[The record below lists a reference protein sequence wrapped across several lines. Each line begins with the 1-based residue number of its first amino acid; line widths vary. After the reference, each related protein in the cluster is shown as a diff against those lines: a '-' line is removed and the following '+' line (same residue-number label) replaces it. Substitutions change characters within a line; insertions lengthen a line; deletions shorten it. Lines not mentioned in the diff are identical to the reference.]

1 MLLSWSLSLLGLAVT
16 QIGAWAPPR
25 LVLVRPGP
33 RAARHGVAIS
43 MSSSLYQDQQ
53 AAMLRRA
60 EQVRPSAC
68 GEGKCGCSCTLVS
81 SANKHV
87 SICVLMSG
95 LCLLRRMQ
103 ERQWLETRSC
113 EQRPP
118 VLSAK
123 AQKKL
128 AVSSRAGGGFG
139 ASSSSKK
146 AKAPAD
152 PAAPLLASIL
162 KREGVIRVDGKHI
175 PAHTHFPFCCKH
187 LKHRTYIWRVSSSK
201 SGALSTSTATAL
213 QKQVL
218 AQRESSR
225 KLVEDGGAGA
235 EECFGIELER
245 GGGLRCDLLLP
256 LTPVAPAL
264 EELLGANGKIG
275 ALLEHVCGKDGLL
288 YELCA
293 LITEPGS
300 PRQTIHPD
308 TPFQEHC
315 PLYAVFVA
323 LQDVTDPMG

>member
-1 MLLSWSLSLLGLAVT
+1 
-16 QIGAWAPPR
+16 
-25 LVLVRPGP
+25 
-33 RAARHGVAIS
+33 
-43 MSSSLYQDQQ
+43 
-53 AAMLRRA
+53 
-60 EQVRPSAC
+60 
-68 GEGKCGCSCTLVS
+68 
-81 SANKHV
+81 
-87 SICVLMSG
+87 
-95 LCLLRRMQ
+95 MQ
-103 ERQWLETRSC
+103 ERQWLETSSC
-113 EQRPP
+113 ELLPP

-139 ASSSSKK
+139 ASSKK

-175 PAHTHFPFCCKH
+175 PALTSLFGSKH
-187 LKHRTYIWRVSSSK
+187 LKHTTHISPSK